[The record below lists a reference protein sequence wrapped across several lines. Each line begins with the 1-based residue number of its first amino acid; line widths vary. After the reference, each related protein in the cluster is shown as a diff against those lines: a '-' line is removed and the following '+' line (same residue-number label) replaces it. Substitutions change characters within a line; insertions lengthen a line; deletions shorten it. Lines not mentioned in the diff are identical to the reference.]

1 MLILILSTIVV
12 VETLLIGTLAYLVFN
27 LNRKN
32 EVYES
37 WLSRFRTQL
46 DETYKRLKSVDDRN
60 LFEKDD
66 DVGFVFSEIVR
77 IMQDFDEEIK

>member
-1 MLILILSTIVV
+1 MWILVILLAVFVIATGALSYACYN
-12 VETLLIGTLAYLVFN
+12 LL
-27 LNRKN
+27 RKI

-37 WLSRFRTQL
+37 WLDMFRTEI
-46 DETYKRLKSVDDRN
+46 DDVYKRIKAVDDRN

-77 IMQDFDEEIK
+77 ITKEFDEKIK